1 MLWNFILI
9 NYHVSTQ
16 NVGYESRALVVV
28 IGRKLASECVT
39 MSNTETPEERSELH
53 WLIAWLATKILQQVK
68 VHVPERVARFRYY
81 FLK

>member
-1 MLWNFILI
+1 M
-9 NYHVSTQ
+9 
-16 NVGYESRALVVV
+16 V

-39 MSNTETPEERSELH
+39 MSNTKNREERSELH

-68 VHVPERVARFRYY
+68 VHVPERVESFRHY